1 MTGNAGPR
9 NIPGMQPKHA
19 PLIAFGLY
27 AATLCGAAS
36 AGDWSTSGEFKLAS
50 KGVSADIWVKPSHD
64 WQSMNAFERA
74 EPGFD
79 LTLRR
84 PSMSIK
90 GETQRDQL
98 LSLIASVEAP
108 HRGYDAVHWKAHIAP
123 PARPSRLTLTEIF
136 DWIEATPGQPHAI
149 GRYQFIPS
157 TLDHLV
163 QTEGVSLSSIFSPA
177 LQDRLAT
184 RLLQDA
190 GLSSFLRGRTSQSEY
205 MDAIARVW
213 AGLPLANGLSAYDGY
228 AGNRAV
234 ITREEYA
241 SAFAKI
247 YP

>member
-1 MTGNAGPR
+1 MTGGAGPR

-19 PLIAFGLY
+19 LIVAFGLC
-27 AATLCGAAS
+27 AVTLCRTAS
-36 AGDWSTSGEFKLAS
+36 AGDWSTSGELKLAS
-50 KGVSADIWVKPSHD
+50 KGVSADTWSKPSHD
-64 WQSMNAFERA
+64 WQSLNAFERA

-84 PSMSIK
+84 PSLSIK
-90 GETQRDQL
+90 GKTQLDRL

-123 PARPSRLTLTEIF
+123 PARPSRLNLAEIF
-136 DWIEATPGQPHAI
+136 GWIEATPGQPHAI